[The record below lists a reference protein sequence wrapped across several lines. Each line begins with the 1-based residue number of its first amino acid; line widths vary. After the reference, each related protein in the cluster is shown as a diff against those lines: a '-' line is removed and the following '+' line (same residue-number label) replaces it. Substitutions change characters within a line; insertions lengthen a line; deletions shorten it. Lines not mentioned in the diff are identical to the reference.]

1 MINKAKIVIVDYGMG
16 NIRSVRNALERMGA
30 SVSESHRE
38 EDLLTADG
46 LILPG
51 VGAFGEAMA
60 NLNARGLV
68 QPLLRAVKSEGKPL
82 LGICLGMQLLA
93 DSSEER
99 GQSKGLS
106 LIPGEVRRIPVPP
119 GLRLPHIGWNSLS
132 IKKKEPLFNNA
143 SEGDAVYFVHSFHYV
158 CDAADV
164 SATTDYGGELVAAVQ
179 RGNVFGMQ
187 FHPERSQ
194 SKGLILLG
202 NFVDHVDRIYKEKM
216 PC

>member
-1 MINKAKIVIVDYGMG
+1 MINKANIVIVDYGMG
-16 NIRSVRNALERMGA
+16 NMRSVRNALERMGA
-30 SVSESHRE
+30 SVSDSHRE
-38 EDLLTADG
+38 EDLLAADA

-60 NLNARGLV
+60 NLKVRGLV

-99 GQSKGLS
+99 GDSKGLS
-106 LIPGEVRRIPVPP
+106 LSSGEVRRIQVPAE
-119 GLRLPHIGWNSLS
+119 LRLPHIGWNSLS
-132 IKKKEPLFNNA
+132 IKKKEPLFTSA
-143 SEGDAVYFVHSFHYV
+143 SEGDSVYFVHSYHYV
-158 CDAADV
+158 CDVADV
-164 SATTDYGGELVAAVQ
+164 AATTDYGGEVVAAVQ

-194 SKGLILLG
+194 SKGLALLG
-202 NFVDHVDRIYKEKM
+202 NFVDHVNRICMEKT